1 MAIPDLG
8 LGTGG
13 GQKPKPCRRVVFL
26 GPPGA
31 GKGTQSVA
39 VAQRMGVPHLATGDM
54 LRDELER
61 NTERGRQARPI
72 LEAGDLVP
80 DGLVNTM
87 IAERLAQQ
95 DCAAGWVL
103 DGFPRTVA
111 QARAVDQM
119 FGGNDQGPIVI
130 HMLVEYSKLIER
142 LTGRR
147 TCPRC
152 GRIYNVLLHPPE
164 REGFC
169 DQDGTA
175 LVQRPDDQE
184 DVIRER
190 LSAYEA
196 LTRPLVDFYRARTS
210 FFEVD
215 ANSDRATVSDALF
228 RILERTGCVG
238 AR

>member
-1 MAIPDLG
+1 
-8 LGTGG
+8 
-13 GQKPKPCRRVVFL
+13 VVFL

-31 GKGTQSVA
+31 GKGTQAVA
-39 VAQRMGVPHLATGDM
+39 VAQRVGVPHLATGDM

-61 NTERGRQARPI
+61 NTSRGQQASAI
-72 LEAGDLVP
+72 VAAGDLVS
-80 DGLVNTM
+80 DELVNAM
-87 IAERLAQQ
+87 VAERLAQK
-95 DCAAGWVL
+95 DCATGWVL

-111 QARAVDQM
+111 QARALDQM
-119 FGGNDQGPIVI
+119 LGEARQGPIVI
-130 HMLVEYSKLIER
+130 HMLVEYSRLIER

-147 TCPRC
+147 TCPQC
-152 GRIYNVLLHPPE
+152 GRIYNVFLHPPE

-190 LSAYEA
+190 LAAYEA
-196 LTRPLVDFYRARTS
+196 LTRPLVDFYRDRTS
-210 FFEVD
+210 FFELD
-215 ANSDRATVSDALF
+215 ANSDRAIVSDALF